1 MFPLELFFKVKAEQ
15 TDDDVIELTP
25 KTEEIIELDEPKMF
39 GVVFFNDNYTDAR
52 FVIEVVQRNF
62 NLSAEAAYAFMSYV
76 HDNGKGAI
84 YAFTKDV
91 AEMKSAAVNEQ
102 ARQRGYP
109 LTTDIEEMPI
119 Q

>member
-1 MFPLELFFKVKAEQ
+1 MQSLNPSLTYQTEQ
-15 TDDDVIELTP
+15 PDDDVIELTP
-25 KTEEIIELDEPKMF
+25 KTEEVVELDEPKMF

-109 LTTDIEEMPI
+109 LTTDIEEMP
-119 Q
+119 